1 MVHVF
6 LKFVQLW
13 EKKTVFKT
21 FNNIVQNHYTLLM
34 LFHNYVMEIDHA
46 VLTNRK
52 FKLNYD
58 KIVYI
63 VQLLENI
70 QQELIYLL
78 NINASPK

>member
-1 MVHVF
+1 
-6 LKFVQLW
+6 
-13 EKKTVFKT
+13 
-21 FNNIVQNHYTLLM
+21 M

-78 NINASPK
+78 NINASQK